1 MSIKMY
7 ECDNCGNGDVLVM
20 QNGLCEHCQPKDDM
34 VNIEDA
40 VTNATVDMVN
50 SPNHYKQYDSIDG
63 EVIDLIE
70 EVERAYPLGLG
81 YCIGNA
87 LKYILRAPFKGNMKQ
102 DLQKAIYYLE
112 RAVSKL

>member
-1 MSIKMY
+1 MSMKMY

-20 QNGLCEHCQPKDDM
+20 QNGLCEHCQP
-34 VNIEDA
+34 EDA
-40 VTNATVDMVN
+40 VTNVTVDMVN
-50 SPNHYKQYDSIDG
+50 SPNHYKQYSSIDG

-70 EVERAYPLGLG
+70 EVEKAFPLGLG

>member
-1 MSIKMY
+1 MSMKMY
-7 ECDNCGNGDVLVM
+7 ECDNCGNGDVMVM
-20 QNGLCEHCQPKDDM
+20 QNGLCEHCQPKD
-34 VNIEDA
+34 
-40 VTNATVDMVN
+40 DMVN

>member
-1 MSIKMY
+1 MSMKMY
-7 ECDNCGNGDVLVM
+7 ECDNCGNGAT
-20 QNGLCEHCQPKDDM
+20 
-34 VNIEDA
+34 A
-40 VTNATVDMVN
+40 VTNVTVDMVN

-70 EVERAYPLGLG
+70 EVEKAYPLGLG